1 MPIDKEIKKLRSD
14 IKELELYVK
23 MAIWS
28 PHPQSRIATQIALT
42 ETMLDQMITRHLMGI
57 DILSQEQ
64 SDLVSELHERLQEIK
79 DWLPGLQ

>member
-1 MPIDKEIKKLRSD
+1 MPIDKEIKKLHSE
-14 IKELELYVK
+14 IKEFELHVS

-79 DWLPGLQ
+79 DRLPGLQ